1 MSWSK
6 LINTLLYILLFGFL
20 FGSIVRCNREQD
32 KISILEQNYL
42 AARDTIEVLEMKNGD
57 LLYEKSLYIL
67 NEKELTSQLNIAKED
82 IKDLKNKLNSSL
94 NTISKIQGTIQYDTI
109 TIPGD
114 TIKIIEPNTYVHQF
128 DYNDQWLKLS
138 GETTINNNFAQIS
151 IYNISVP
158 VDLVVGTTKN
168 NKFFVESKNP
178 YLQINSIEG
187 AVLENTVKKSHWH
200 FGVGFG
206 LGVQY
211 GLTHKQFDWG
221 PQINCGLMYNF

>member
-6 LINTLLYILLFGFL
+6 LINILLYILLFGFL
-20 FGSIVRCNREQD
+20 FSSIARCNREQD

-82 IKDLKNKLNSSL
+82 IKDLKNKLNSAL

-114 TIKIIEPNTYVHQF
+114 TIRIIEPNTYIHQF
-128 DYNDQWLKLS
+128 NYNDQWLKLS
-138 GETTINNNFAQIS
+138 GETTINNNFAQTS

-168 NKFFVESKNP
+168 NKYTENEK
-178 YLQINSIEG
+178 YLYYVACTRCQHQLII
-187 AVLENTVKKSHWH
+187 
-200 FGVGFG
+200 
-206 LGVQY
+206 
-211 GLTHKQFDWG
+211 
-221 PQINCGLMYNF
+221 YNN

>member
-6 LINTLLYILLFGFL
+6 LINILLYILLFGFL
-20 FGSIVRCNREQD
+20 FSSIARCNREQD

-42 AARDTIEVLEMKNGD
+42 AARDAIEVLEMKNGD

-82 IKDLKNKLNSSL
+82 IKDLKNKLNSAL

-114 TIKIIEPNTYVHQF
+114 TIRIIEPNTYIHQF
-128 DYNDQWLKLS
+128 NYNDQWLKLS
-138 GETTINNNFAQIS
+138 GETTINNNFAQTS

-158 VDLVVGTTKN
+158 VDLVVDNMIFLHDNAWSLSSLERIDVNTPISSAIFALASFPSFSCMDFVKLS
-168 NKFFVESKNP
+168 KSSFF
-178 YLQINSIEG
+178 I
-187 AVLENTVKKSHWH
+187 
-200 FGVGFG
+200 F
-206 LGVQY
+206 
-211 GLTHKQFDWG
+211 
-221 PQINCGLMYNF
+221 